1 MTEVTQHGNITL
13 EDVRQALGDKDPN
26 SVNAGTIRATLGRG
40 SNQTIQKALDKIR
53 AELIPAPLE
62 STSEAPTAPK
72 ELLQSLWAN
81 AWVAAQAKTSG
92 MLATTM
98 AKLEVTAQQLVTAGN
113 DCDAAQGAA
122 DIAVSLLSEEQ
133 EKGKKALE
141 ALAAEKEALS
151 KALEEAKAKSA
162 QDAKALADALATVK
176 AEAALAAERAASALA
191 LAEAKH
197 SAAQEAIRSE
207 MDRLIQQ
214 LADLRSALAARPPV
228 AAAI

>member
-1 MTEVTQHGNITL
+1 
-13 EDVRQALGDKDPN
+13 
-26 SVNAGTIRATLGRG
+26 
-40 SNQTIQKALDKIR
+40 
-53 AELIPAPLE
+53 LE